1 MKSQK
6 RPFLRAKPSSPARR
20 GVRREQEAKRSPET
34 AFTLF
39 FKLHC
44 YYFVSLSLS
53 NVGEFCSLTAVYYW
67 GSGMFFIVMVV
78 NKVPLRSQTKVWGKN
93 PPRSTGFFITN
104 SASSNNWLVSGH
116 STDCTLPSYFS
127 SIEKLLNWMQTCAQS
142 SQSLLSLFKCFPS
155 DMPRENREPVNSI
168 TILRYCII
176 SGIFTA
182 V

>member
-53 NVGEFCSLTAVYYW
+53 NVGEFCSLTAVYYS
-67 GSGMFFIVMVV
+67 GSGRFFCDGCEKSAVALSGGRQKYEKKILLDLQDSSLHTQ
-78 NKVPLRSQTKVWGKN
+78 PHRITDWYQAIRQTAHCCHIFLRSKTLELNANLRVK
-93 PPRSTGFFITN
+93 PAI
-104 SASSNNWLVSGH
+104 ASL
-116 STDCTLPSYFS
+116 
-127 SIEKLLNWMQTCAQS
+127 
-142 SQSLLSLFKCFPS
+142 
-155 DMPRENREPVNSI
+155 
-168 TILRYCII
+168 
-176 SGIFTA
+176 A